1 MTYIKPMVI
10 VETPIFT
17 KQLLST
23 LSDEE
28 YRLFQ
33 NMLLERPDAGK
44 VIPGSGGLRKLRWAA
59 EGRGKRGGLRV
70 IYYWFTERGTILL
83 LFIYP
88 KNVQDNLT
96 PDQLKQLKKVVEEEY
111 HER

>member
-1 MTYIKPMVI
+1 MVI

-17 KQLLST
+17 RQLRSE
-23 LSDEE
+23 LSDDE
-28 YRLFQ
+28 YRLLQ
-33 NMLLERPDAGK
+33 NILLVRPDSGK
-44 VIPGSGGLRKLRWAA
+44 VIPGSGGLRKLRWAT
-59 EGRGKRGGLRV
+59 EGRGKRGSLRV
-70 IYYWFTERGTILL
+70 IYYWFTTRDIILL

-96 PDQLKQLKKVVEEEY
+96 HEQLKQLKKVIEEEY